1 MWTETNHALTR
12 TFRFADFRAAF
23 AFLTAVAAE
32 AERQQHH
39 PWFSNEYNVVEFRLT
54 THDAGNTVTAHD
66 HALAAAIDGLA
77 LRLMGAALNEE

>member
-66 HALAAAIDGLA
+66 HALAAAID
-77 LRLMGAALNEE
+77 AAAAPFAPAH

>member
-1 MWTETNHALTR
+1 MWTEHDNALTR

-54 THDAGNTVTAHD
+54 THDAGNTVTARD
-66 HALAAAIDGLA
+66 HALAAAIDALA
-77 LRLMGAALNEE
+77 LPLMKKEE